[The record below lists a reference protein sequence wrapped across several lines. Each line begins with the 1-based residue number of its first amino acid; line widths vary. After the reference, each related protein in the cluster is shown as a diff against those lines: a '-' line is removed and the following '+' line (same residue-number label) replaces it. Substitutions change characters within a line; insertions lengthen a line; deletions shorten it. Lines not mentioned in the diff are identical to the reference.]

1 MKTKTILSAAFLT
14 AVLSACDNKIPMEE
28 NLYPQTVYLVGSES
42 TLVDRDLNIGYDIDT
57 VYASVAVSGS
67 LPTPSDVI
75 VEVVE
80 SPESVKAYNSRELG
94 SDDIHYRNP
103 GAGVYSFPQEN
114 VVVRKGEVYG
124 TYPILIDPSTLHIDS
139 LYMLALKISS
149 SSQFA
154 VSKEDTVVKIKLN
167 LMNQYSG
174 LYYMDGVIKPLDNLK
189 DSTVYR
195 TNRTLQA
202 VQDGNTVRVYHQK
215 NEWVKGATDYRP
227 DYCFNITVNPDNSLT
242 LRPWDRF
249 QLVEGGGTYY
259 EDMEVYS
266 LWYTFWDAGR
276 QWITRG
282 FLYKDRQTED
292 ELREIND
299 WMDEHRVYDN

>member
-14 AVLSACDNKIPMEE
+14 AVLSACDIKIPMEE

-80 SPESVKAYNSRELG
+80 SPESVEAYNSRELG

>member
-80 SPESVKAYNSRELG
+80 SPESVEAYNSRELG

-154 VSKEDTVVKIKLN
+154 VSKDCAPYFKSRNLLFHDHFTVV
-167 LMNQYSG
+167 
-174 LYYMDGVIKPLDNLK
+174 LK
-189 DSTVYR
+189 RTFNSRDQFFLSADSR
-195 TNRTLQA
+195 
-202 VQDGNTVRVYHQK
+202 
-215 NEWVKGATDYRP
+215 
-227 DYCFNITVNPDNSLT
+227 
-242 LRPWDRF
+242 
-249 QLVEGGGTYY
+249 
-259 EDMEVYS
+259 
-266 LWYTFWDAGR
+266 DA
-276 QWITRG
+276 
-282 FLYKDRQTED
+282 K
-292 ELREIND
+292 
-299 WMDEHRVYDN
+299 